1 MPAFYALVD
10 AVPGKEKAVE
20 ARLQQVSRIDGWA
33 PVKSGNHDFL
43 VRFDAESEDK
53 VDDFLQ
59 NHVRDI
65 PGVKDI
71 EVVSDFSDHDTA
83 VADARK
89 ALQG

>member
-1 MPAFYALVD
+1 MSEFYALVD
-10 AVPGKEKAVE
+10 TEPGKAKSVE

-33 PVKSGNHDFL
+33 PVKSRHHEFL
-43 VRFDAESEDK
+43 VRFDAEGADK

-59 NHVRDI
+59 NHVQPI
-65 PGVKDI
+65 PGVASV
-71 EVVSDFSDHDTA
+71 EVVKDFSAHDAA